1 MADILT
7 NFSPYHNRVQEGM
20 TDGRFMNAAY
30 TVIAAGPPRLSNL
43 GTNAAVG
50 AAITSSANQAVAF
63 PIGIVQNF
71 SLGHNM
77 TISRFFEIGSHR
89 SYFIPGRAMGQFS
102 MSRVMYHGPS
112 LLRVLYAYYTDGNG
126 ADPDIPNLFPSAA
139 AAYPQIDGT
148 RNIHDVKMAPGYENI
163 YLNLASDL
171 FTQPIGLMLIMK
183 DSNEKTMG
191 AFYLEACYIPNHNIG
206 TDAMGTIIQEQVSIQ
221 FERVVPIK
229 TNVIGLIT
237 SDANI
242 GNGLGSETA
251 VI

>member
-1 MADILT
+1 
-7 NFSPYHNRVQEGM
+7 
-20 TDGRFMNAAY
+20 
-30 TVIAAGPPRLSNL
+30 
-43 GTNAAVG
+43 
-50 AAITSSANQAVAF
+50 
-63 PIGIVQNF
+63 
-71 SLGHNM
+71 
-77 TISRFFEIGSHR
+77 
-89 SYFIPGRAMGQFS
+89 MGQFS

-112 LLRVLYAYYTDGNG
+112 LLRVLYAYYSDG
-126 ADPDIPNLFPSAA
+126 DQEQPDVPALFPNFANLA
-139 AAYPQIDGT
+139 PQIDGT

-237 SDANI
+237 ADSDI
-242 GNGLGSETA
+242 GNGQVPVG
-251 VI
+251 

>member
-1 MADILT
+1 MANILN

-30 TVIAAGPPRLSNL
+30 TVIAAGPPRLSNMGL
-43 GTNAAVG
+43 NRQVG
-50 AAITSSANQAVAF
+50 EQIATGGSGSEMVAY
-63 PIGIVQNF
+63 PIGIIQNF

-112 LLRVLYAYYTDGNG
+112 LLRVLYAYYTDG
-126 ADPDIPNLFPSAA
+126 AQQDPDIPALYQNQGSLLDS
-139 AAYPQIDGT
+139 T
-148 RNIHDVKMAPGYENI
+148 RNIHDVKMPPGYENI

-191 AFYLEACYIPNHNIG
+191 AFYLESCYIPNHNLG

-237 SDANI
+237 SDDQINFGQAAEVPA
-242 GNGLGSETA
+242 G
-251 VI
+251 

>member
-1 MADILT
+1 
-7 NFSPYHNRVQEGM
+7 
-20 TDGRFMNAAY
+20 MNAAY
-30 TVIAAGPPRLSNL
+30 TVIAAGPPRLSNVGGNSL
-43 GTNAAVG
+43 AGNFINTG
-50 AAITSSANQAVAF
+50 AAQAIAY

-89 SYFIPGRAMGQFS
+89 SYFILGRAMGQFS
-102 MSRVMYHGPS
+102 MSRIMYHGPS
-112 LLRVLYAYYTDGNG
+112 LLRVLYAYYTDGN
-126 ADPDIPNLFPSAA
+126 AEDPDIPYVFPNLAA
-139 AAYPQIDGT
+139 LAPQIDGT

-191 AFYLEACYIPNHNIG
+191 AFYLESCYIPNHNIG

-237 SDANI
+237 SDADI
-242 GNGLGSETA
+242 GNGLVTEG
-251 VI
+251 